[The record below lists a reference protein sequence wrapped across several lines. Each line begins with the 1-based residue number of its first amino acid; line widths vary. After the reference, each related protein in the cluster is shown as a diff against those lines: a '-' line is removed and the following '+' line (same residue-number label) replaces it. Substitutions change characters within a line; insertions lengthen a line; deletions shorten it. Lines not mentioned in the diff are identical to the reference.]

1 MAHLPIVSGLI
12 QTSTAPDPSSPSEYP
27 LPKTIDPL
35 HHRAPP
41 EPPKMLPQ
49 RQIMRAAPRFLRS
62 PAVQRRFMS
71 SPAPK
76 AGENAFVKERQAV
89 KEHAAG
95 TTGESFQRPEEDER
109 RPIGS
114 YRSS

>member
-1 MAHLPIVSGLI
+1 
-12 QTSTAPDPSSPSEYP
+12 
-27 LPKTIDPL
+27 
-35 HHRAPP
+35 
-41 EPPKMLPQ
+41 MLPQ

-95 TTGESFQRPEEDER
+95 TTGESFRGSEEDER

-114 YRSS
+114 QGRS

>member
-1 MAHLPIVSGLI
+1 MS
-12 QTSTAPDPSSPSEYP
+12 
-27 LPKTIDPL
+27 
-35 HHRAPP
+35 
-41 EPPKMLPQ
+41 PQ
-49 RQIMRAAPRFLRS
+49 RQIMRSAPRFLRS

-95 TTGESFQRPEEDER
+95 TTGESSRWPEEDEGW
-109 RPIGS
+109 PIGWPWGS
-114 YRSS
+114 

>member
-1 MAHLPIVSGLI
+1 
-12 QTSTAPDPSSPSEYP
+12 
-27 LPKTIDPL
+27 
-35 HHRAPP
+35 
-41 EPPKMLPQ
+41 
-49 RQIMRAAPRFLRS
+49 MRAAPRFLRS

-95 TTGESFQRPEEDER
+95 TTGESFRGPEGDGG
-109 RPIGS
+109 RPIGWQQDS
-114 YRSS
+114 WTDTMPVQNSGRRSPSSMTSPSLP

>member
-35 HHRAPP
+35 HRDHP

-95 TTGESFQRPEEDER
+95 TTGESFRGPEEDER

-114 YRSS
+114 QWSS